1 MANENEQVR
10 VIDMVDD
17 MLSGKDIF
25 FRSVRFV
32 KDAMTEDVRT
42 LSLDDTIEKCFEFM
56 EKNQVRHVPVVDSPT
71 GQEKNPYL
79 IGVVSDRDILRQI
92 SPYWGKTGQ
101 ADSDAKVIK
110 QPLTQIITRKPIT
123 VSPDTPMADAIGLMI
138 DNHINMLPVLSGQN
152 LVGIIT
158 SADILML
165 FIRSVR
171 LDKLSQSHL
180 DDEKNKQRK
189 NLINMLCKNS
199 DELTFH
205 VSSVLQIVED
215 VMTEQVVCL
224 GEQESIAKALEI
236 IQAGNCRHLPIVGET
251 KKLTG
256 LISDRDILR
265 HLQYNRKQFQSQ
277 ADDSC
282 TDLLHVASNDPVLKQ
297 TVNHIMSH
305 KISNVQPNHDFYAAV
320 QMLYEMKISCLPVVD
335 DEKTV
340 VGIFTVTD
348 VMRGLLA
355 VYTLYEKFTLASGK
369 DETQLKKSCEG

>member
-1 MANENEQVR
+1 MVNENEQVR
-10 VIDMVDD
+10 VIDLVDD
-17 MLSGKDIF
+17 MFSGKDIF

-32 KDAMTEDVRT
+32 KDAMSKDVKT
-42 LSLDDTIEKCFEFM
+42 LALDDTIETCFDFM
-56 EKNQVRHVPVVDSPT
+56 KENQVRHLPVVDSPT
-71 GQEKNPYL
+71 EKEENPYL
-79 IGVVSDRDILRQI
+79 LGVVSDRDILRQL
-92 SPYWGKTGQ
+92 SPYLGKSGQ
-101 ADSDAKVIK
+101 TDSDAKVIK
-110 QPLTQIITRKPIT
+110 QPLAQIITRNPIT
-123 VSPDTPMADAIGLMI
+123 VSSETPMADAIGLMI

-152 LVGIIT
+152 LIGIIT

-165 FIRSVR
+165 LIRSIR
-171 LDKLSQSHL
+171 LDRLSQLHL
-180 DDEKNKQRK
+180 DEEKNKQRK

-224 GEQESIAKALEI
+224 DEKESIAKALEI
-236 IQAGNCRHLPIVGET
+236 MQAENCRHLPIVGET

-256 LISDRDILR
+256 LISDRDILH

-282 TDLLHVASNDPVLKQ
+282 TNLLHVAPNDPVLKQ

-305 KISNVQPNHDFYAAV
+305 KIAHVQPNYDFYAAV
-320 QMLYEMKISCLPVVD
+320 KMLYEMKIDCLPVVD
-335 DEKTV
+335 DKKTIL
-340 VGIFTVTD
+340 GIFTVTD

-355 VYTLYEKFTLASGK
+355 VYALYEKFMSALGK
-369 DETQLKKSCEG
+369 DDAQLKSPEG